1 MININVI
8 NKECCRDCTK
18 CNLINE
24 VQGFDF
30 FGCAINQIFQAVRR
44 IEKKQVE
51 LERRV
56 IKSHNEQMEKEITI
70 IQNSSNELK
79 NETGVK
85 ELPKQ
90 QGAE

>member
-1 MININVI
+1 M
-8 NKECCRDCTK
+8 
-18 CNLINE
+18 
-24 VQGFDF
+24 
-30 FGCAINQIFQAVRR
+30 
-44 IEKKQVE
+44 E

-70 IQNSSNELK
+70 IQNASNELR